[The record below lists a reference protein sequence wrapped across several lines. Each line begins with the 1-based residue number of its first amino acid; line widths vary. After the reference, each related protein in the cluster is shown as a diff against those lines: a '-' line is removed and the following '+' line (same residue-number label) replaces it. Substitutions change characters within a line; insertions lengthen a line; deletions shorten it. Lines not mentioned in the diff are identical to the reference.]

1 MTGAVSFVVKIFT
14 EASASVA
21 SMVVTA
27 LCSSNA
33 TNNCEQTCINNDGS
47 YTCQC
52 RTGYQ
57 LNSDEMTCV
66 GKEKLSI
73 STRMVA

>member
-27 LCSSNA
+27 L
-33 TNNCEQTCINNDGS
+33 
-47 YTCQC
+47 
-52 RTGYQ
+52 
-57 LNSDEMTCV
+57 
-66 GKEKLSI
+66 
-73 STRMVA
+73 MVIAMQ